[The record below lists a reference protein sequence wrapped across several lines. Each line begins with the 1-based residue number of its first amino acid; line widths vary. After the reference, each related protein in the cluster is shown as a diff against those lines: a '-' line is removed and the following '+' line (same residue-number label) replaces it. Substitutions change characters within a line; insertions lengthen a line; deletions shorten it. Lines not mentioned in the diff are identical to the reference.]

1 MPRTGKEEERRRKKN
16 HRHQMRKN
24 TKSERDIYYYHRA
37 ISLLPLLLLLSLV
50 FLSFFSC
57 PTNRMTS
64 ASFCFFFS
72 AVAVV
77 AFKLIS
83 ILVRMLLVLL
93 PTNSVSQSVSLT
105 VIFHL
110 SSFFCSVVFCAPLVV
125 CPSLSDLQ
133 KVFIILIVF
142 VLSRQEVDSSQLSQF
157 LFLSSIIHTSLGYT
171 QWTSFAIIPTDMTE
185 RADSSV
191 VIVLRME

>member
-1 MPRTGKEEERRRKKN
+1 MRGQTKKMPRTGKEEERRRKKN

-24 TKSERDIYYYHRA
+24 TKSERDIHYYHRA
-37 ISLLPLLLLLSLV
+37 ISLLPLLLLSLV

-110 SSFFCSVVFCAPLVV
+110 SSFF
-125 CPSLSDLQ
+125 
-133 KVFIILIVF
+133 F
-142 VLSRQEVDSSQLSQF
+142 VLGFLCPLGCLSVPLRFVESFHYFDSICFIPPRSRFKLAIPVSFSFFHYSHLIGLYPVDL
-157 LFLSSIIHTSLGYT
+157 LRHHTY
-171 QWTSFAIIPTDMTE
+171 
-185 RADSSV
+185 
-191 VIVLRME
+191 